1 MLCCIKRS
9 LGVTVPS
16 LEKFRSTLSAKQQ
29 SNKKSTVGV
38 RLLKA
43 KFEKEWGGGGG
54 EREWVSNV
62 RGSSYK
68 WGVSNIRGSSFS

>member
-43 KFEKEWGGGGG
+43 KFEKEWGGGG
-54 EREWVSNV
+54 ERV
-62 RGSSYK
+62 GKQYK
-68 WGVSNIRGSSFS
+68 RVFIQMGG

>member
-54 EREWVSNV
+54 WGERV
-62 RGSSYK
+62 GKQYK
-68 WGVSNIRGSSFS
+68 RVFIQMGG

>member
-43 KFEKEWGGGGG
+43 KFEKEWGGGGWG
-54 EREWVSNV
+54 ERV
-62 RGSSYK
+62 GKQYK
-68 WGVSNIRGSSFS
+68 RVFIQMGG

>member
-54 EREWVSNV
+54 RGGESKKK
-62 RGSSYK
+62 GSSYK

>member
-54 EREWVSNV
+54 GGERVGKQDKRV
-62 RGSSYK
+62 FIQMG
-68 WGVSNIRGSSFS
+68 G

>member
-9 LGVTVPS
+9 LGVTIPS

-54 EREWVSNV
+54 GREWVSNI

>member
-43 KFEKEWGGGGG
+43 KFEKEWGGG
-54 EREWVSNV
+54 REWVSNV

-68 WGVSNIRGSSFS
+68 WGLAI